1 MSYLFKLFIVTSS
14 LFLLSSKSSLNQSSN
29 YNNILLKN
37 NSSFIASSY
46 LNNTSNLKKK
56 LGFRKDFLE
65 KFIVAFSKF
74 WSNTKF
80 IPSSYIIN
88 KNLWECF
95 NSITEIPI
103 NDPNNTILTF
113 IESTGKYLNDLGNEY
128 YCKSDSK
135 KTKAEYYIFEAYFD
149 NTTNLTNDEDKSL
162 LEFLNQ
168 NYFSIGLCLPKK
180 CSNIS
185 KELIM
190 KEKQFKDFLF
200 YYLHVSNFSVYEHS
214 NMRDKYNEEYKYGIY
229 IKIIFYS
236 ITILKLL
243 IGLIRTIVLTKGY
256 ERFYL
261 DELEKKE
268 KKNSISLVSMDSK
281 KSDEESSSD
290 EEKEKILK
298 KTLMDKINEKQEI
311 EKINEIEKSNH
322 ALSSKIKE
330 NEADIREVYVDYIY
344 GSSSKNESNLYDPFY
359 DNQDKYPLYLKLIK
373 YLDLF
378 DNIKILSKLSN
389 KYYNS
394 CIIKKIYFLKFI
406 TMFLAIVFKIM
417 VNQIQKPS
425 KNFLVY
431 KFYQNFSFV
440 IIKLSVFSSVFWI
453 VLDALTAGFKLMS
466 YIKKKIINTYDKNLR
481 FFTLLQFLLLLI
493 PKIFLFLFCF
503 FALHIHSKQLTYSL
517 INDQHLGPFIVY
529 DNINYNYT
537 YTARFA
543 NDNFFKGLKYLLP
556 IWLNYLDYFKDI
568 DLNGNKNIAI
578 NGSDNLNPSMVPNY
592 TYYEF
597 DRTGFKI
604 PSPFLSNTELF
615 INIYF
620 NELVLFLFMLIITYL
635 SYKIRNKI
643 FDYSILAVNILLY
656 IIPIFN
662 WTKYHFCKNEY
673 EWKNFEL
680 IQKCDEYN
688 INFVLGQ
695 NFSEKY
701 THYFINFYYFGFLIG
716 VMMFYYNENVFS
728 KYNCIN
734 IINNNNNI
742 NNPSHNSSFYNIN
755 INSNNKLLNVLPF
768 SFCNDFIMALNK
780 IKFWIKRTILL
791 ISLFA
796 IILLSFTFHMIQAL
810 EKKGKNDRILNEKIK
825 EMKLP
830 SLKIGYIKF
839 IFLYEKNICCF
850 FFFIFLLML
859 IIYPSKKN
867 IIKFSQL
874 NIFILFERINFSF
887 YCSYSFFVSAAFCV
901 FYVEFKITMINMLL
915 NSLGF
920 FIILIFINIVLVS
933 AFELPLRMLI
943 KTQMNKNTDLYF
955 RKTFTSM
962 ELLLPSNRT
971 TVIK

>member
-1 MSYLFKLFIVTSS
+1 MASS
-14 LFLLSSKSSLNQSSN
+14 LFLLSSKSLLNQSSN
-29 YNNILLKN
+29 YNNILPKN
-37 NSSFIASSY
+37 GTSFMASSI
-46 LNNTSNLKKK
+46 LNDSSDEEKR
-56 LGFRKDFLE
+56 RKYIIE
-65 KFIVAFSKF
+65 KVIALISKF
-74 WSNTKF
+74 WSQTKI
-80 IPSSYIIN
+80 IPSSYILN
-88 KNLWECF
+88 KNLLECV
-95 NSITEIPI
+95 NSISNISNEDF
-103 NDPNNTILTF
+103 NKSYVMF
-113 IESTGKYLNDLGNEY
+113 IESSGKYLNDLGNEY
-128 YCKSDSK
+128 YCKSEGQDL
-135 KTKAEYYIFEAYFD
+135 KAEYYIFEAYFS
-149 NTTNLTNDEDKSL
+149 NVTNLTNDEDKSL
-162 LEFLNQ
+162 LVFLNQ

-180 CSNIS
+180 CSNIFN
-185 KELIM
+185 ELIIQ
-190 KEKQFKDFLF
+190 EKQLRDFLF
-200 YYLHVSNFSVYEHS
+200 HHLCVSNFSIYAHDDLQV
-214 NMRDKYNEEYKYGIY
+214 KYNKEYKYGKY
-229 IKIIFYS
+229 IKIIFYL
-236 ITILKLL
+236 IVILKFS
-243 IGLIRTIVLTKGY
+243 IGFIRTIILTKGY

-281 KSDEESSSD
+281 KSEEECSSE
-290 EEKEKILK
+290 EEKEKFLKQILTDK
-298 KTLMDKINEKQEI
+298 KNEEQ
-311 EKINEIEKSNH
+311 EKINELEKYSNS
-322 ALSSKIKE
+322 LPSKIKE
-330 NEADIREVYVDYIY
+330 NGVDIREVYVDYIY

-373 YLDLF
+373 CLDLF

-417 VNQIQKPS
+417 VNQIQTPS

-431 KFYQNFSFV
+431 KFYQNFAFI
-440 IIKLSVFSSVFWI
+440 IIKLSVFSSIFWI
-453 VLDALTAGFKLMS
+453 VLDAVTAGFKLMS
-466 YIKKKIINTYDKNLR
+466 YIKKKIINTYDKNLQ
-481 FFTLLQFLLLLI
+481 FVTLLNFLLLLI
-493 PKIFLFLFCF
+493 PKIFLFLICF

-517 INDQHLGPFIVY
+517 INDNHLGPFIVY
-529 DNINYNYT
+529 DNIHYNYT

-543 NDNFFKGLKYLLP
+543 NDNFFKGFKYLLP

-568 DLNGNKNIAI
+568 DLNNNQNIAI
-578 NGSDNLNPSMVPNY
+578 NGSDNLNPNFAPNY

-673 EWKNFEL
+673 EWRNFEL
-680 IQKCDEYN
+680 VQKCDEYK

-716 VMMFYYNENVFS
+716 VMLFYYNENVFS

-742 NNPSHNSSFYNIN
+742 NNNSSYNSSFYNIST
-755 INSNNKLLNVLPF
+755 NSNNKLLNVLPF

-780 IKFWIKRTILL
+780 IKFWIKRTILW
-791 ISLFA
+791 ISLFV
-796 IILLSFTFHMIQAL
+796 IILLCFTFHIIQAL
-810 EKKGKNDRILNEKIK
+810 EKEKKSDRIIHEKIK

-830 SLKIGYIKF
+830 SLKKGYIKF

-859 IIYPSKKN
+859 IIYPSKTN

-933 AFELPLRMLI
+933 IFELPLRMLI
-943 KTQMNKNTDLYF
+943 KTQMNKKADLDF

>member
-1 MSYLFKLFIVTSS
+1 
-14 LFLLSSKSSLNQSSN
+14 
-29 YNNILLKN
+29 
-37 NSSFIASSY
+37 
-46 LNNTSNLKKK
+46 
-56 LGFRKDFLE
+56 
-65 KFIVAFSKF
+65 
-74 WSNTKF
+74 
-80 IPSSYIIN
+80 
-88 KNLWECF
+88 
-95 NSITEIPI
+95 
-103 NDPNNTILTF
+103 
-113 IESTGKYLNDLGNEY
+113 
-128 YCKSDSK
+128 
-135 KTKAEYYIFEAYFD
+135 
-149 NTTNLTNDEDKSL
+149 
-162 LEFLNQ
+162 
-168 NYFSIGLCLPKK
+168 
-180 CSNIS
+180 
-185 KELIM
+185 
-190 KEKQFKDFLF
+190 
-200 YYLHVSNFSVYEHS
+200 
-214 NMRDKYNEEYKYGIY
+214 
-229 IKIIFYS
+229 
-236 ITILKLL
+236 
-243 IGLIRTIVLTKGY
+243 
-256 ERFYL
+256 
-261 DELEKKE
+261 
-268 KKNSISLVSMDSK
+268 
-281 KSDEESSSD
+281 
-290 EEKEKILK
+290 
-298 KTLMDKINEKQEI
+298 
-311 EKINEIEKSNH
+311 
-322 ALSSKIKE
+322 
-330 NEADIREVYVDYIY
+330 
-344 GSSSKNESNLYDPFY
+344 
-359 DNQDKYPLYLKLIK
+359 
-373 YLDLF
+373 
-378 DNIKILSKLSN
+378 
-389 KYYNS
+389 
-394 CIIKKIYFLKFI
+394 
-406 TMFLAIVFKIM
+406 
-417 VNQIQKPS
+417 
-425 KNFLVY
+425 
-431 KFYQNFSFV
+431 
-440 IIKLSVFSSVFWI
+440 
-453 VLDALTAGFKLMS
+453 
-466 YIKKKIINTYDKNLR
+466 
-481 FFTLLQFLLLLI
+481 
-493 PKIFLFLFCF
+493 
-503 FALHIHSKQLTYSL
+503 
-517 INDQHLGPFIVY
+517 
-529 DNINYNYT
+529 
-537 YTARFA
+537 
-543 NDNFFKGLKYLLP
+543 
-556 IWLNYLDYFKDI
+556 
-568 DLNGNKNIAI
+568 
-578 NGSDNLNPSMVPNY
+578 
-592 TYYEF
+592 
-597 DRTGFKI
+597 
-604 PSPFLSNTELF
+604 
-615 INIYF
+615 
-620 NELVLFLFMLIITYL
+620 MLIITYL

>member
-95 NSITEIPI
+95 NSITDIPI
-103 NDPNNTILTF
+103 NDSYQYITMI

-128 YCKSDSK
+128 YCKFDGK
-135 KTKAEYYIFEAYFD
+135 KLDVEYYIFEAYFD

-190 KEKQFKDFLF
+190 KEKQFKDFLL
-200 YYLHVSNFSVYEHS
+200 YHLHVSNFSVYEHS
-214 NMRDKYNEEYKYGIY
+214 NMLDKYNDEYKYGIY
-229 IKIIFYS
+229 IIIIFYS

-466 YIKKKIINTYDKNLR
+466 YIKKKIINTYDENLR

-493 PKIFLFLFCF
+493 PKVFLFLFCF

-517 INDQHLGPFIVY
+517 INGKHLGPFIVY

-568 DLNGNKNIAI
+568 DLNGNKKIAI